1 MGLHALSMLDHI
13 SQLERWKARDK
24 WTARGR
30 EGGRETRARVGRK
43 TADKL

>member
-24 WTARGR
+24 WTVR
-30 EGGRETRARVGRK
+30 EGEDERNTSMGGAQ
-43 TADKL
+43 DS